1 MNESQISVR
10 YAKALFQS
18 ASEQDLLDQVF
29 KDMEELT
36 STCKLEDFQYML
48 EVPTLQPSQK
58 IKLLASIFEKHF
70 SKISLSMINLVVK
83 NKRESFLPGIAR
95 NFKGLYR
102 KEKGICT
109 ASLVTAMILGF
120 VVYWCLQFSTGL
132 WVLVRAA
139 HDRRPYAKTMI
150 LAVLPIIIV
159 TPIDTHNS
167 YTLLD
172 PPRLLIY
179 ALVFFLFVQTQVI
192 GSKFANT

>member
-18 ASEQDLLDQVF
+18 AAEQGLLDQVYE
-29 KDMEELT
+29 DMEVLT

-58 IKLLASIFEKHF
+58 IKLLANIFEKQF

-102 KEKGICT
+102 KEKGIST
-109 ASLVTAMILGF
+109 ASLVTAQK
-120 VVYWCLQFSTGL
+120 VDES
-132 WVLVRAA
+132 A
-139 HDRRPYAKTMI
+139 
-150 LAVLPIIIV
+150 
-159 TPIDTHNS
+159 
-167 YTLLD
+167 LD
-172 PPRLLIY
+172 GIRKLIKKAY
-179 ALVFFLFVQTQVI
+179 DSEVEMTATVDGDVI
-192 GSKFANT
+192 GGFILTIEDMRYDASVASNLKKLKKQLLQTSIEK